1 MAVLV
6 ETGDK
11 DSWQT
16 LRICTSIYIFYI
28 PLGHTKEK
36 IGLMKVDLYPKILAK
51 QTYNRF
57 KRLLFYFS
65 ALKVAKLVNGLDV
78 GIVLRYIL
86 ICDY

>member
-6 ETGDK
+6 EVGDK
-11 DSWQT
+11 NRWQT
-16 LRICTSIYIFYI
+16 LKICCA
-28 PLGHTKEK
+28 LGHTKEK

-78 GIVLRYIL
+78 GIVAVL
-86 ICDY
+86 IYDY